1 MCNFLLLGG
10 AKMRNDDFSIEEAL
24 YAQAIGQ
31 QMLNYGKQYPIQSLV
46 SLINSEA
53 ISVIKEIKTV
63 LDNDRLDDPSCFYRI
78 DEIVRI
84 FQMHHLS
91 TERHWELE

>member
-1 MCNFLLLGG
+1 MHD
-10 AKMRNDDFSIEEAL
+10 NDVSIEETL
-24 YAQAIGQ
+24 FAQAIGQ
-31 QMLNYGKQYPIQSLV
+31 QMLNYGKQYPIQSLA

-53 ISVIKEIKTV
+53 ISVIKEIKAV
-63 LDNDRLDDPSCFYRI
+63 LDNDQLDDPSCYYRI

-84 FQMHHLS
+84 FQTHHLS

>member
-1 MCNFLLLGG
+1 MHD
-10 AKMRNDDFSIEEAL
+10 NDLSIEETL
-24 YAQAIGQ
+24 FAQAIGQ
-31 QMLNYGKQYPIQSLV
+31 QMLNYGKQYPIQSLA

-53 ISVIKEIKTV
+53 ISVIKEIKAV
-63 LDNDRLDDPSCFYRI
+63 LDNDQLDDPSCFYRI

-84 FQMHHLS
+84 FQTHHLS

>member
-1 MCNFLLLGG
+1 MHDNNL
-10 AKMRNDDFSIEEAL
+10 SIEETL
-24 YAQAIGQ
+24 FAQAIGQ
-31 QMLNYGKQYPIQSLV
+31 QMLNYGKQYPIQSLA

-53 ISVIKEIKTV
+53 ISVIKEIKAV
-63 LDNDRLDDPSCFYRI
+63 LDNDQLDDPSCFYRI

-84 FQMHHLS
+84 FQTHHLS

>member
-1 MCNFLLLGG
+1 MCNLLLSGG
-10 AKMRNDDFSIEEAL
+10 VRMHDNDLSIEETL
-24 YAQAIGQ
+24 FAQAIGQ
-31 QMLNYGKQYPIQSLV
+31 QMLNYGKQYPIQSLA

-53 ISVIKEIKTV
+53 ISVIKEIKAV
-63 LDNDRLDDPSCFYRI
+63 LDNDQLDDPSCFYRI

-84 FQMHHLS
+84 FQTHHLS

>member
-1 MCNFLLLGG
+1 
-10 AKMRNDDFSIEEAL
+10 MRNDDFSIEEAL

-31 QMLNYGKQYPIQSLV
+31 QMLNYGKQYPIKSLASLV
-46 SLINSEA
+46 NSEA

-84 FQMHHLS
+84 FQTHHLS

>member
-1 MCNFLLLGG
+1 MYDN
-10 AKMRNDDFSIEEAL
+10 DFSIEETL

-31 QMLNYGKQYPIQSLV
+31 QMLNYGKQYPIKSLV
-46 SLINSEA
+46 SLINSEV

-63 LDNDRLDDPSCFYRI
+63 LDNDQFDDPSCFYRI

-84 FQMHHLS
+84 FQTHHLS

>member
-1 MCNFLLLGG
+1 
-10 AKMRNDDFSIEEAL
+10 MRNDDFSIEEAL

-31 QMLNYGKQYPIQSLV
+31 QMLNYGKHYPIKSLASLV
-46 SLINSEA
+46 NSEA
-53 ISVIKEIKTV
+53 LSVIKEIKMV

-84 FQMHHLS
+84 FQTHHLS